1 MGRNFIELM
10 TKNNAVFLHIPE
22 TSGENRIRNS
32 RNILRQLAET
42 QLLRTKQLEHDKKLP
57 LPADDI

>member
-1 MGRNFIELM
+1 M

-42 QLLRTKQLEHDKKLP
+42 QLLRTKQLEHNKKLP